1 MKALVTVSSRHGATR
16 ELGDAIADTLR
27 SAGIEVDTISPEQ
40 VDALTSYD
48 AVVVGSALHMG
59 RWMSPARDLVK
70 DRAEEL
76 RRLPVWLFASGP
88 VTPVHDDADAAE
100 GKKLKEL
107 IGARDAR
114 VFAGQ
119 LKKEGLGFVE
129 RQMVRMIHSP
139 WGDYRP
145 WDDIR
150 DWAQS
155 IATSIGG
162 VAVLQ

>member
-1 MKALVTVSSRHGATR
+1 MRALMTVSSKHGATKAI
-16 ELGDAIADTLR
+16 GDAIADTLR
-27 SAGIEVDTISPEQ
+27 SAGIEVDTFAPER
-40 VDALTSYD
+40 VASLAGYD
-48 AVVVGSALHMG
+48 AVIVGSALHMG
-59 RWMSPARDLVK
+59 RWMGPARDLVNEHA
-70 DRAEEL
+70 DEL

-88 VTPVHDDADAAE
+88 VTPLDDEGDAAE
-100 GKKLKEL
+100 GKKLQAL

-119 LKKEGLGFVE
+119 LKKDGLGFVE
-129 RQMVRMIHSP
+129 RQIVRMIHSP

-150 DWAQS
+150 AWAQS

-162 VAVLQ
+162 VAV